1 MRSIALFLVSILYG
15 LANFYIGNRIMNIA
29 KNYFTFNLSLCVY
42 LPILILTLSS
52 LAAYLQPTKNWKI
65 IGTIG
70 IYWFGFVILAFIILG
85 MTDIL
90 ISIISHITKS
100 SFSANILLILRIT
113 DAIII
118 FMLYAI
124 GIYTA
129 NRIEIT
135 PYEVNINSTNHA
147 GTFKIA
153 MFSDLHLGYVNG
165 ANRLEEIVVKIN
177 GTNPDIVVIPGDFFD
192 GNYHAVQ
199 ETQEIIS
206 LLRQIESTYGTYLSW
221 GNHDAGDTYEEMKN
235 LIMSANITI
244 LEDETI
250 TIDDKVVLVGRKDS
264 SLIGN
269 QGENR
274 TDISYK
280 LEKISDCLP
289 IIVLDHQPSNIDEY
303 KYVDLI
309 LSGHTHQG
317 QVFPFN
323 LLTKKAFTVDY
334 GYYQDNGIQVIVTS
348 GAGTWGPP
356 IRIGT
361 KSEIVEITVNYE

>member
-15 LANFYIGNRIMNIA
+15 LANFYIGNRIVNIA
-29 KNYFTFNLSLCVY
+29 GNYFIFNLSLLVY
-42 LPILILTLSS
+42 IPILILTLSS
-52 LAAYLQPTKNWKI
+52 LVAYLQPTKNWKI

-70 IYWFGFVILAFIILG
+70 IYWFGFVILSFIILG

-90 ISIISHITKS
+90 LFLISHITKS
-100 SFSANILLILRIT
+100 NFSVNALLIFRIIN
-113 DAIII
+113 AIII
-118 FMLYAI
+118 LMLYAK
-124 GIYTA
+124 GIHTA

-135 PYEVNINSTNHA
+135 PYEVNINSINHA

-153 MFSDLHLGYVNG
+153 MFSDLHLGYING
-165 ANRLEEIVVKIN
+165 TDRIEEIVAKIN
-177 GTNPDIVVIPGDFFD
+177 SINPDIVVIPGDFFD

-221 GNHDAGDTYEEMKN
+221 GNHDAGETYEEMKN

-244 LEDETI
+244 LEDEAI

-264 SLIGN
+264 SPIGN

-274 TDISYK
+274 SDISYK
-280 LEKISDCLP
+280 LEEISNCLP
-289 IIVLDHQPSNIDEY
+289 IVVLDHQPTNIDEY
-303 KYVDLI
+303 KHADLI

-317 QVFPFN
+317 QAFPFN
-323 LLTKKAFTVDY
+323 LLTKKAFIVDY
-334 GYYQDNGIQVIVTS
+334 GYYQDNGKQVIVTS

-361 KSEIVEITVNYE
+361 KSEVVEITVNLK